1 MRAALL
7 VALLIPS
14 SAAAS
19 DPDPWLGRDKGLHF
33 SATLVLA
40 SGGYGATALATD
52 QTRWRVLGGTG
63 LALCAGVGKEVA
75 DYYGPGDASWK
86 DLTWDIIGTATGV
99 GVAWLIDRIF
109 FHTD

>member
-1 MRAALL
+1 MGAALL
-7 VALLIPS
+7 VALLVPS
-14 SAAAS
+14 SVAAS

-33 SATLVLA
+33 SASLVLA

-75 DYYGPGDASWK
+75 DTYGPGDASWR
-86 DLTWDIIGTATGV
+86 DLTWDLIGTATGV

-109 FHTD
+109 FH